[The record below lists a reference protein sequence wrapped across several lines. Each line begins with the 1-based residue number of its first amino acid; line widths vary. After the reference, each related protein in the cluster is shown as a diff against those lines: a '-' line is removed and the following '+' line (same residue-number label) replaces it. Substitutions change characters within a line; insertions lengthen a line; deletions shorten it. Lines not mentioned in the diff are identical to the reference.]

1 MSPETIVI
9 SLSIALV
16 VVLIGAMYYIVK
28 SIDNG

>member
-9 SLSIALV
+9 SLSVALV